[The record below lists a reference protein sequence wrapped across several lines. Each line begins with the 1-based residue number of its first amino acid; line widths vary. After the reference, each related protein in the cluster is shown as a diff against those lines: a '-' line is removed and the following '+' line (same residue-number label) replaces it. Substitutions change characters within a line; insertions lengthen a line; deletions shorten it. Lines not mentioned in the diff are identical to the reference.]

1 MEELTKFTLFFNT
14 VDVEREYNKSAW
26 ILLKFTDYVVIIKE
40 KLDIFYSRLLFSPN
54 LLAH

>member
-26 ILLKFTDYVVIIKE
+26 ILLKFTDYAR
-40 KLDIFYSRLLFSPN
+40 DD
-54 LLAH
+54 